1 MKTIQGNISVYVLDV
16 WICRNTTP
24 YTPYMDGSNRALQ
37 LMKTWKTFPLFINS
51 LLGKT
56 ERMKMFALLF

>member
-1 MKTIQGNISVYVLDV
+1 MKTIQGNTSVYVLDV
-16 WICRNTTP
+16 WICRNTP
-24 YTPYMDGSNRALQ
+24 PYMDGSNRALQ

-56 ERMKMFALLF
+56 ELMKMFALLF